1 MPHKLTNGRPLD
13 TDSGVLSIINSLSY
27 LSREAMS
34 AGYTDLHLM
43 IQAMI
48 DVFPHLKDQDAAD
61 KNSELRKVI
70 DFIVQFKSAS
80 PDVQKRFLMLASL
93 DEDDVKVV

>member
-1 MPHKLTNGRPLD
+1 MPHKSTTGRLPHSD
-13 TDSGVLSIINSLSY
+13 AGAESIINSLSY

-48 DVFPHLKDQDAAD
+48 DVFPHLKDQDATD